1 MCYKAISRTKSPI
14 FGIPKKKNHMN
25 IHEYQA
31 KGILSGFGVTV
42 QRGKVV
48 DKLEDAVAAAKELN
62 AETGTEWFVVKAQ
75 IHAG

>member
-1 MCYKAISRTKSPI
+1 
-14 FGIPKKKNHMN
+14 MN

-31 KGILSGFGVTV
+31 KGILSGFGVTI

-48 DKLEDAVAAAKELN
+48 DKLEDALSAAKELN

-75 IHAG
+75 I